1 MKCISKYD
9 FIFIFFILVII
20 NLIFYKICRPSF
32 CSSFYLF
39 IYFIFFG
46 ALFSYQPE
54 KVGDILEEG
63 REGGGGATSSS
74 AKSCMHG
81 RMATDTTTLPWWW
94 LGRETSLSKEQMSS
108 GVSIKVVG
116 NWIEKETD
124 DVFYGGSYTKR
135 RGKGTEKKE
144 ILGAKT
150 KHKGEGFSIGFFWKK
165 NV

>member
-63 REGGGGATSSS
+63 REGGGGQLLQVLRVA
-74 AKSCMHG
+74 CMDAWPQTPPPCHG
-81 RMATDTTTLPWWW
+81 
-94 LGRETSLSKEQMSS
+94 
-108 GVSIKVVG
+108 
-116 NWIEKETD
+116 
-124 DVFYGGSYTKR
+124 GG
-135 RGKGTEKKE
+135 
-144 ILGAKT
+144 
-150 KHKGEGFSIGFFWKK
+150 
-165 NV
+165 